1 MYWNNRATDE
11 LSLAIDMDEV
21 LVDTLG
27 KMLASYNQRYKANFT
42 PADLHGLELAD
53 IVPEDHRPWVLEML
67 HQPGFFADIDPM
79 HGALACIDRLCRK
92 HRVYIASAATEF
104 PDSFRD
110 KMNWLD
116 RYVPQIPRHRIIFC
130 GEKSVLDVDYL
141 VDDTPSHFE
150 GMRGT
155 GLLFDAPHNRLEDRY
170 YRVNGWG
177 HLEEAIELHE
187 SCRHT
192 QQYSESTLTGRE

>member
-1 MYWNNRATDE
+1 M
-11 LSLAIDMDEV
+11 AIDMDEV

-27 KMLASYNQRYKANFT
+27 KMLASYNHRYNAKIT
-42 PADLHGLELAD
+42 PADLHGQELAD

-79 HGALACIDRLCRK
+79 QGALACIDRLCQK

-110 KMNWLD
+110 KMNWLA
-116 RYVPQIPRHRIIFC
+116 RHVPQIPRHRIIFC

-155 GLLFDAPHNRLEDRY
+155 GLLFDAPHNRHEHRY
-170 YRVNGWG
+170 YRVNGWKR
-177 HLEEAIELHE
+177 LEEALEWHE
-187 SCRHT
+187 ARRLNH
-192 QQYSESTLTGRE
+192 QHSESTITAR

>member
-1 MYWNNRATDE
+1 MNWNNRTTDE

-27 KMLASYNQRYKANFT
+27 KMLASYNQRYNAKVT
-42 PADLHGLELAD
+42 SADLHGLELAD

-67 HQPGFFADIDPM
+67 HQPGFFADIAPM

-110 KMNWLD
+110 KMNWLAN
-116 RYVPQIPRHRIIFC
+116 YVPQIPTHRIIFC

-155 GLLFDAPHNRLEDRY
+155 GLLFDAPHNRLEHRY
-170 YRVNGWG
+170 YRVNGG
-177 HLEEAIELHE
+177 ASLERAIEWHE
-187 SCRHT
+187 GRKRNRRFSV
-192 QQYSESTLTGRE
+192 STLTAR

>member
-1 MYWNNRATDE
+1 LNWNNRTTDE

-27 KMLASYNQRYKANFT
+27 KMLASYNQRYNAKVT
-42 PADLHGLELAD
+42 SADLHGLELAD

-67 HQPGFFADIDPM
+67 HQPGFFADIAPM

-110 KMNWLD
+110 KMNWLAN
-116 RYVPQIPRHRIIFC
+116 YVPQIPTHRIIFC

-155 GLLFDAPHNRLEDRY
+155 GLLFDAPHNRLEHRY
-170 YRVNGWG
+170 CRVNSWAS
-177 HLEEAIELHE
+177 LEQAIEWHE
-187 SCRHT
+187 GRKRNRRFSV
-192 QQYSESTLTGRE
+192 STLTAR

>member
-1 MYWNNRATDE
+1 LHWNNRATDE

-27 KMLASYNQRYKANFT
+27 KMLASYNQRYDANIT

-53 IVPEDHRPWVLEML
+53 IVPENHRQWVLEML
-67 HQPGFFADIDPM
+67 HQPGFFADIAPM
-79 HGALACIDRLCRK
+79 QGALACIDRLSRK

-110 KMNWLD
+110 KMNWLAH
-116 RYVPQIPRHRIIFC
+116 YVPSIPTHRIIFC

-155 GLLFDAPHNRLEDRY
+155 GLLFDAPHNRLEQRY
-170 YRVNGWG
+170 YRLNGWEN
-177 HLEEAIELHE
+177 LERAIEVHE
-187 SCRHT
+187 ARKRDHRFP
-192 QQYSESTLTGRE
+192 ESAWTVR